1 MSRTTENPEV
11 PHTSGPGVRRA
22 TVRVPVAS
30 AVLRWA
36 VARSGKDPDVLRSRF
51 PKLDAWEQ
59 GYAAPTLRQLEDF
72 AKATYAPLGCF
83 FLPDPPVEEMP
94 IPDLRTIDDGGVSK
108 PSGNLLDTIYTC
120 QRRQDWY
127 REYAL
132 SIGDE
137 PLPFIGSA
145 EIDGPVVDTA
155 AQMRR
160 VLNLD
165 TDGWRRHPRWMW
177 SY

>member
-1 MSRTTENPEV
+1 MQTMPVRS
-11 PHTSGPGVRRA
+11 SGD
-22 TVRVPVAS
+22 
-30 AVLRWA
+30 A
-36 VARSGKDPDVLRSRF
+36 VAERYGRPAVRGRRQRRRPGRLWCGRRPGRAPWWRGRNCLR
-51 PKLDAWEQ
+51 PGW
-59 GYAAPTLRQLEDF
+59 LENF